1 MCRGCFSPCQPQVF
15 DSVWPV
21 KRRARCISWQ
31 RTMKV
36 TPMSRTLQRYSLV
49 IRCALTLGALGTVAP
64 AQESTPAPET
74 LAVDQ
79 AVRYALEKNP
89 ALRTA
94 ELEVEKA
101 GDSLS
106 AFRTRRLPSFKWNVL
121 GGQLLSKPT
130 VTFERGVFGSYPG
143 VGPIPG
149 EEANVKIPRR
159 PTAFVFGQIL
169 QPLSQLYR
177 LGLGVRAH
185 ELERQF
191 EAAKLAERRA
201 AVAEQVRKAY
211 YRLLETQSALE
222 SVQQSLP
229 LYRET
234 VRLAQVG
241 LRLET
246 VLPSQ
251 QLNAEA
257 EAAKVEL
264 EALKLRNPIATQ
276 IEALNELMGRPVNTP
291 FRTVGVEQIV
301 EERLDVEGAIEKALI
316 QRPEV
321 RQASLRVQQA
331 DLDVRVK
338 RSEYIPDVSL
348 ALTYGSAVNFQNAL
362 PQNVA
367 SAGLLLDWEVFDWG
381 RKKQEMNAKRRT
393 ASQARVAE
401 EALDRRIRVEVAQAL
416 RQCAETAQRVRVG
429 TLLQRA
435 AREGLREE
443 QSAFGREAVLWK
455 NVLQSQTNLAAAD
468 DEQRRALAAYWSARA
483 ELKRVLGEQ

>member
-1 MCRGCFSPCQPQVF
+1 
-15 DSVWPV
+15 
-21 KRRARCISWQ
+21 
-31 RTMKV
+31 
-36 TPMSRTLQRYSLV
+36 MSRKLQRFSRTIGCTLLLGSLG
-49 IRCALTLGALGTVAP
+49 LDAP
-64 AQESTPAPET
+64 AQESTSSRET
-74 LAVDQ
+74 LTVDQ

-89 ALRTA
+89 TLRTA
-94 ELEVEKA
+94 ELEVDKA
-101 GDSLS
+101 EDDVS
-106 AFRTRRLPSFKWNVL
+106 AFRTRRLPSIKGNVL
-121 GGQLLSKPT
+121 GGQLLTKPS
-130 VTFERGVFGSYPG
+130 VTFDRGVFGTYPG

-149 EEANVKIPRR
+149 EETKVDIPRR

-169 QPLSQLYR
+169 QPLSQQYR
-177 LGLGVRAH
+177 LGLQVKALDLG
-185 ELERQF
+185 RQL

-222 SVQQSLP
+222 SVEQSLP

-234 VRLAQVG
+234 VRLAHVG

-251 QLNAEA
+251 PLKAEA
-257 EAAKVEL
+257 EAARVEL

-276 IEALNELMGRPVNTP
+276 IEALNELMGRPVNTSL
-291 FRTVGVEQIV
+291 RTVGVEQIA
-301 EERLDVEGAIEKALI
+301 EEGMHFEEAIQKALS

-321 RQASLRVQQA
+321 RQASLRAQQA

-367 SAGLLLDWEVFDWG
+367 SAGVFLEWEVFDWG

-416 RQCAETAQRVRVG
+416 RQCLETAQRVKVS
-429 TLLQRA
+429 TLSQQA
-435 AREGLREE
+435 AREGLREQ
-443 QSAFGREAVLWK
+443 QSAFGSEAVLWK
-455 NVLQSQTNLAAAD
+455 DVLQSQTNLAATD

-483 ELKRVLGEQ
+483 EFKRVLGEQ

>member
-1 MCRGCFSPCQPQVF
+1 MM
-15 DSVWPV
+15 
-21 KRRARCISWQ
+21 RRYT
-31 RTMKV
+31 RTI
-36 TPMSRTLQRYSLV
+36 QLV
-49 IRCALTLGALGTVAP
+49 LALGAIGLVAR
-64 AQESTPAPET
+64 AQESIAPLET
-74 LAVDQ
+74 LTVDQ
-79 AVRYALEKNP
+79 AVHYALEKNP
-89 ALRTA
+89 TLRTA
-94 ELEVEKA
+94 ELEVDKA
-101 GDSLS
+101 GDDLS
-106 AFRTRRLPSFKWNVL
+106 AFRTRRLPSIKGNVL
-121 GGQLLSKPT
+121 GGQLLTKPS
-130 VTFERGVFGSYPG
+130 VTFDRGVFGTYPG

-149 EEANVKIPRR
+149 EETKVDIPRR

-169 QPLSQLYR
+169 QPLSQQYR
-177 LGLGVRAH
+177 LGLQVKALDLG
-185 ELERQF
+185 RQL

-201 AVAEQVRKAY
+201 DVAEEVRKAY

-222 SVQQSLP
+222 SVEQSLP

-234 VRLAQVG
+234 VRLAHVG

-251 QLNAEA
+251 PLKAEA
-257 EAAKVEL
+257 EAARVEL

-276 IEALNELMGRPVNTP
+276 IEALNELMGRPVNTS
-291 FRTVGVEQIV
+291 FRTVGVEQIA
-301 EERLDVEGAIEKALI
+301 EERMDFEEAIQKALSR
-316 QRPEV
+316 RPEV
-321 RQASLRVQQA
+321 RQASLRAQQA

-367 SAGLLLDWEVFDWG
+367 SAGVFLEWEVFDWG

-416 RQCAETAQRVRVG
+416 RQCLETAQRVKVS
-429 TLLQRA
+429 TLSQRA
-435 AREGLREE
+435 AREGLREQ

-455 NVLQSQTNLAAAD
+455 DVLQSQTNLAATD
-468 DEQRRALAAYWSARA
+468 DEQSRALAAYWSARA
-483 ELKRVLGEQ
+483 EFKRVLGEQ

>member
-1 MCRGCFSPCQPQVF
+1 
-15 DSVWPV
+15 
-21 KRRARCISWQ
+21 
-31 RTMKV
+31 
-36 TPMSRTLQRYSLV
+36 MSRKLQRFSRTIGCTLLLGSLG
-49 IRCALTLGALGTVAP
+49 LDAP
-64 AQESTPAPET
+64 AQQSTSSRET
-74 LAVDQ
+74 LTVDQ

-89 ALRTA
+89 TLRTA
-94 ELEVEKA
+94 ELEVDKA
-101 GDSLS
+101 EDDLS
-106 AFRTRRLPSFKWNVL
+106 AFRTRRLPSIKGNVL
-121 GGQLLSKPT
+121 GGQLLTKPS
-130 VTFERGVFGSYPG
+130 VTFDRGVFGTYPG

-149 EEANVKIPRR
+149 EETKVDIPRR

-169 QPLSQLYR
+169 QPLSQQYW
-177 LGLGVRAH
+177 LGLQVKALDLG
-185 ELERQF
+185 RQL

-222 SVQQSLP
+222 SVEQSLP

-234 VRLAQVG
+234 VRLAHVG

-251 QLNAEA
+251 PLKAEA
-257 EAAKVEL
+257 EAARVEL

-276 IEALNELMGRPVNTP
+276 IEALNELMGRPVNTS
-291 FRTVGVEQIV
+291 FRTVGVEQIA
-301 EERLDVEGAIEKALI
+301 EERMDFEVAIQKALN

-321 RQASLRVQQA
+321 RQASLRAQQA

-367 SAGLLLDWEVFDWG
+367 SAGVFLEWEVFDWG

-416 RQCAETAQRVRVG
+416 RQCLETAQRVKVS
-429 TLLQRA
+429 TLSQQA
-435 AREGLREE
+435 AREGLREQ

-455 NVLQSQTNLAAAD
+455 DVLQSQTNLAATD

-483 ELKRVLGEQ
+483 EFKRVLGEQ